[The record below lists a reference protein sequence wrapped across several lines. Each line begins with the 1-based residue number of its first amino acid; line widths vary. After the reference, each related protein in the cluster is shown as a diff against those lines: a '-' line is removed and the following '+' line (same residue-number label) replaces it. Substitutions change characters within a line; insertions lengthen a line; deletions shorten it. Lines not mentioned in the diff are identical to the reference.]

1 MVSVIIPVLNDAG
14 LLRTL
19 LERLESEPG
28 PLEIIVADGGSSDV
42 TSEIKDRFAS
52 IRWTIGPPG
61 RGRQMNAGARLAHG
75 EVLLFLHCD
84 TYAPRG
90 AIAELPAL
98 LASRNA
104 DFGAFRIRFDPPVW
118 PPQLLAQAT
127 RLASPWCCFGDQGI
141 FARREFFFATG
152 GFPEIPLLEDV
163 HWVRAAGRLGRMVRS
178 RHAVISSARRFEKI
192 GTVRQSWRNFSILV
206 RDLFGQD
213 PARLAR
219 LYDKDYAAPPPASRQ
234 IHASAMPAEGRKSM

>member
-19 LERLESEPG
+19 LECLEGEPG
-28 PLEIIVADGGSSDV
+28 TLEIIVVDGGSSDL
-42 TSEIKDRFAS
+42 TSEIKDRFPFVQ
-52 IRWTIGPPG
+52 WTVSAPG
-61 RGRQMNAGARLAHG
+61 RGRQMNAGARLAGG
-75 EVLLFLHCD
+75 EVLLFLHGD

-90 AIAELPAL
+90 AIAELPAI
-98 LASRNA
+98 LASRSA
-104 DFGAFRIRFDPPVW
+104 DFGAFRICFEPPVW
-118 PPQLLAQAT
+118 LPQLLARAT

-163 HWVRAAGRLGRMVRS
+163 HWVRAAGKLGRMVRS
-178 RHAVISSARRFEKI
+178 RHAVISSARRFEKV
-192 GTVRQSWRNFSILV
+192 GTIRQSWRNLSILI

-213 PARLAR
+213 PAQLAR
-219 LYDKDYAAPPPASRQ
+219 LYDKDYRDGPL
-234 IHASAMPAEGRKSM
+234 PAEGRPLTRV